1 MAAAKVLPGM
11 GMLALS
17 VLLLPL
23 LGLAV
28 QDEEPERVE
37 VQHILISFKG
47 ADDRVKASRSKE
59 EAETLAKELLFR
71 ARQGADFDKMREE
84 HSDDSGEGIYRM
96 TNSGVQPDGSKG
108 EMARHR
114 MVKSFGDV
122 SFGLAVGEIGMASYH
137 PQRSKYGW
145 HIIKRLK

>member
-1 MAAAKVLPGM
+1 MTLTKACLGLFTM
-11 GMLALS
+11 ALS
-17 VLLLPL
+17 LGLPL
-23 LGLAV
+23 LGQAAK
-28 QDEEPERVE
+28 DTEPDRVE

-47 ADDRVKASRSKE
+47 ADKRVKAARSKE

-71 ARQGADFDKMREE
+71 ARQGEDFDKMMKGY
-84 HSDDSGEGIYRM
+84 SDDTGEGIYRM
-96 TNSGVQPDGSKG
+96 TNAGVQPDGSQG

-122 SFGLAVGEIGMASYH
+122 SFALEVGEVGMAAYH
-137 PQRSKYGW
+137 PQRSKFGW

>member
-1 MAAAKVLPGM
+1 MTLTKACLGLFTM
-11 GMLALS
+11 ALS
-17 VLLLPL
+17 LGLPL
-23 LGLAV
+23 LGQAAK
-28 QDEEPERVE
+28 DTEPDRLE

-47 ADDRVKASRSKE
+47 ADERVKAARSQE

-71 ARQGADFDKMREE
+71 ARQGEDFDKMMKEY
-84 HSDDSGEGIYRM
+84 SDDTGEGIYRM
-96 TNSGVQPDGSKG
+96 ANTGVQPDGSQG

-122 SFGLAVGEIGMASYH
+122 SFGLEVGEVGMASYH
-137 PQRSKYGW
+137 PQRSKFGW

>member
-1 MAAAKVLPGM
+1 MTAARIPLGLLV
-11 GMLALS
+11 LALTVS
-17 VLLLPL
+17 SPM
-23 LGLAV
+23 LGLAI
-28 QDEEPERVE
+28 QDEEPDRVE

-47 ADDRVKASRSKE
+47 ATDRILATRSIE

-71 ARQGADFDKMREE
+71 ARQGEDFDKMMKE
-84 HSDDSGEGIYRM
+84 HSDDAGEGIYRM
-96 TNSGVQPDGSKG
+96 TNSGTQPDGSQG

-122 SFGLAVGEIGMASYH
+122 SFGLEVGEVGMAAYH
-137 PQRSKYGW
+137 PMRSKFGW

>member
-1 MAAAKVLPGM
+1 MRAPKISLGL
-11 GMLALS
+11 LAL
-17 VLLLPL
+17 VLTGALPL
-23 LGLAV
+23 VGLDR
-28 QDEEPERVE
+28 QDGEPERVE

-47 ADDRVKASRSKE
+47 ASDRVLATRSKE

-71 ARQGADFDKMREE
+71 ARQGEDFDKMMRE

-96 TNSGVQPDGSKG
+96 TNTGTQPDGSQG

-122 SFGLAVGEIGMASYH
+122 SFGLEVGEIGMAAYH
-137 PQRSKYGW
+137 PMRSKYGW